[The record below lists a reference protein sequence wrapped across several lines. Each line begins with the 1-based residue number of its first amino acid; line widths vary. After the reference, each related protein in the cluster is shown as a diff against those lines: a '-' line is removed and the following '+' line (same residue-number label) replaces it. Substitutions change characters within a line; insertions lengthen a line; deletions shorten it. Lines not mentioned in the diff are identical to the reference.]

1 MQLVLQ
7 IFKWFCM
14 YTERISVKDCLIVS
28 VEILGLYKS
37 LAAVNEKWSL
47 VVSTLAVVRRR
58 FSSER
63 EWAS

>member
-1 MQLVLQ
+1 
-7 IFKWFCM
+7 M